1 LKVDTFISI
10 PQHFLGSVV
19 NVLKALLKTND
30 RWTYADDINLRKVNI
45 MTQMPRNV
53 DDIHRKPSIVVMR
66 GGAAWQVT
74 SINRIMQLQLG
85 QKEKGVELL
94 QGGVRISVIAPSWAE
109 AEDLASFIFSIFMI
123 MRRYLRKGGFLK
135 LESVSLSEVSPLMLQ
150 PNTEMHRCSV
160 DINVITALS
169 WTIEEQA
176 PVLEMIVL
184 DVNAKGEI
192 DSSTLKIKIGPE

>member
-1 LKVDTFISI
+1 LKVDTFVSI

-30 RWTYADDINLRKVNI
+30 RWTYADDINSRKVNI

-123 MRRYLRKGGFLK
+123 MRRYLRKSGFLK

-160 DINVITALS
+160 DVNVITALS